1 MSKYNADYP
10 SKSSRLRH
18 IKYHNYLLV
27 ECVFSTFDNKR
38 PMIDHLMNK
47 EPVHN
52 FTFMYIPIS
61 NRNVNV
67 EI

>member
-18 IKYHNYLLV
+18 IKYRNYLLV

-38 PMIDHLMNK
+38 PMIDHLMNI

-52 FTFMYIPIS
+52 FTFM
-61 NRNVNV
+61 
-67 EI
+67 